1 MTGCCRP
8 ENQAAAATDAIA
20 LSAKRVRRLDILV
33 QLRKLYRNHI
43 RAEGLLALQS
53 PVYRPAG
60 MVLLSAQLN
69 AR

>member
-33 QLRKLYRNHI
+33 QLRKLYRNLI